1 MAGRMQATDPRQ
13 HPTDREN
20 TMAHPTQ
27 IAHVVYGTHRF
38 DAMIAFYETVFG
50 DVVRMNNGK
59 HAFLSFDHEHHRHAL
74 INLGPVDDE
83 NAQSVADY
91 AKRPGVRH
99 VAYAWEDVPTLM
111 YVYERLRDEGIKPV
125 KHVKHGPSL
134 SLYYEDPDGHR
145 SEFYADVMST
155 EDAIEFMTSETFVE
169 DPVGDNFDPEEVLAV
184 VKAGEDYTSYVRRI
198 PDPS

>member
-1 MAGRMQATDPRQ
+1 MV
-13 HPTDREN
+13 
-20 TMAHPTQ
+20 HPTQ

-38 DAMIAFYETVFG
+38 EEMLEFYTTVFG

-74 INLGPVDDE
+74 INLGPATDD
-83 NAQSVADY
+83 SDTTGTADY
-91 AKRPGVRH
+91 RTRTGVRH
-99 VAYAWEDVPTLM
+99 VAYTWADVPTLM
-111 YVYERLRDEGIKPV
+111 GVYERLRDAGIKPV

-145 SEFYADVMST
+145 TEFYADVMST
-155 EDAIEFMTSETFVE
+155 EEGIEFMASDVFVE
-169 DPVGDNFDPEEVLAV
+169 DPIGDNFDPEEILAL
-184 VKAGEDYTSYVRRI
+184 VKAGEDYTAHVQRI

>member
-1 MAGRMQATDPRQ
+1 
-13 HPTDREN
+13 
-20 TMAHPTQ
+20 MAHPTQ

-38 DAMIAFYETVFG
+38 DEMIAFYQTVFG

-74 INLGPVDDE
+74 INLGPVDGE
-83 NAQSVADY
+83 NAQSAPTGAADY

-111 YVYERLRDEGIKPV
+111 SVYERLRNEGIKPV

-155 EDAIEFMTSETFVE
+155 EDAIEYMSSQVFVE

-184 VKAGEDYTSYVRRI
+184 VQAGEDYTSYVQRI

>member
-1 MAGRMQATDPRQ
+1 
-13 HPTDREN
+13 
-20 TMAHPTQ
+20 MAHPTQ

-38 DAMIAFYETVFG
+38 DEMVEFYRTVFG
-50 DVVRMNNGK
+50 DVVRMNNGR

-74 INLGPVDDE
+74 VNLGPAGNDT
-83 NAQSVADY
+83 AGSTGGADY
-91 AKRPGVRH
+91 SKRPGVRH

-111 YVYERLRDEGIKPV
+111 SVYERLRDAGIKPV

-155 EDAIEFMTSETFVE
+155 EDAIEFMTSEVFLD
-169 DPVGDNFDPEEVLAV
+169 DPVGDNFDPEELLAV
-184 VKAGEDYTSYVRRI
+184 LKAGEDYTAYVQRI